1 MSAED
6 YSNHILKVA
15 VAQICQAIGWHS
27 IQSTPLELMTDILSK
42 YLQQI
47 ARKSNRYAELCKSFF
62 CLCLVINS
70 FIYLIF
76 FFRQPYRS
84 QY

>member
-15 VAQICQAIGWHS
+15 VAQICQQIGWHS

-47 ARKSNRYAELCKSFF
+47 ARKSNRYAELCKSFPDLF
-62 CLCLVINS
+62 
-70 FIYLIF
+70 
-76 FFRQPYRS
+76 
-84 QY
+84 

>member
-47 ARKSNRYAELCKSFF
+47 ARKSNRYAELCKCFPSR
-62 CLCLVINS
+62 C
-70 FIYLIF
+70 F
-76 FFRQPYRS
+76 FFI
-84 QY
+84 

>member
-15 VAQICQAIGWHS
+15 VAQICQQIGWHS

-47 ARKSNRYAELCKSFF
+47 ARKSNRYAELCKSKQ
-62 CLCLVINS
+62 LKEIS
-70 FIYLIF
+70 QIYLLIF
-76 FFRQPYRS
+76 CF
-84 QY
+84 